1 MRIWA
6 KIICD
11 QRIYKQTV
19 REFSSL
25 RSFSNQEIENI
36 VHELCQELDL
46 SRPVL
51 LTKHFKE
58 FQQFQRIT
66 FKAPD
71 FMELISFDK
80 FEIELLK
87 EKKRN

>member
-11 QRIYKQTV
+11 QRIQNQTV
-19 REFSSL
+19 REFNSL
-25 RSFSNQEIENI
+25 RSFSKEEIEDI
-36 VHELCQELDL
+36 VHTLCQELDL

-51 LTKHFKE
+51 LNKHFNE
-58 FQQFQRIT
+58 FLQFQRIT
-66 FKAPD
+66 FRAPD
-71 FMELISFDK
+71 FMEPVSFDK

>member
-6 KIICD
+6 KIICE
-11 QRIYKQTV
+11 QRIYNQTV

-25 RSFSNQEIENI
+25 RSFSNAEIEDM

-46 SRPVL
+46 SRPIL
-51 LTKHFKE
+51 LNKHFHE

-71 FMELISFDK
+71 FMEPVSFDK
-80 FEIELLK
+80 FEIEMLK